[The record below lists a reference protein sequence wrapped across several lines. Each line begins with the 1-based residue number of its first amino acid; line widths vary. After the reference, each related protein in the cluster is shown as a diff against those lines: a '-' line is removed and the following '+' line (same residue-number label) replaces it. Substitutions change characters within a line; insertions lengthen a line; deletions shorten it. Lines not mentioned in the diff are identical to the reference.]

1 MFDCH
6 AVLGLPANTAG
17 GEIRT
22 RVEKNIYISLHLQLT
37 VSLQQ
42 KEEENLRM
50 KEERS
55 EFEASIRKALLREVT
70 ALNIET
76 IGIFVGKYSGYNG

>member
-22 RVEKNIYISLHLQLT
+22 RVEKKYISLHLQLT

-76 IGIFVGKYSGYNG
+76 IGMFESKFSG

>member
-22 RVEKNIYISLHLQLT
+22 RVEKIYISLHLQLT

-76 IGIFVGKYSGYNG
+76 IGMFESKFSG

>member
-1 MFDCH
+1 M
-6 AVLGLPANTAG
+6 
-17 GEIRT
+17 
-22 RVEKNIYISLHLQLT
+22 
-37 VSLQQ
+37 SLQQ

-55 EFEASIRKALLREVT
+55 EFEASVKKALLRGVT

-76 IGIFVGKYSGYNG
+76 IGMFEGKFNGYNE

>member
-1 MFDCH
+1 MRFEP
-6 AVLGLPANTAG
+6 GSK
-17 GEIRT
+17 
-22 RVEKNIYISLHLQLT
+22 KNIYISLHLQLT

-76 IGIFVGKYSGYNG
+76 IGMFESKFSG

>member
-22 RVEKNIYISLHLQLT
+22 RVEKIYISLHLQLT

>member
-1 MFDCH
+1 MRFEP
-6 AVLGLPANTAG
+6 GS
-17 GEIRT
+17 
-22 RVEKNIYISLHLQLT
+22 KKIYISLHLQLT